1 MKVTAYQLLILNFLL
16 QVFDGLATYV
26 GMHLGI
32 KEGNPLVR
40 AAFEICGVGPAL
52 LMLKSLACAALTLVY
67 QAIRPDLLG
76 IALGGLAGVYSI
88 ASLIPWLISLCMLLV
103 HSL

>member
-16 QVFDGLATYV
+16 QVFDGLATYI

-32 KEGNPLVR
+32 KEANPLVR
-40 AAFEICGVGPAL
+40 VAFELCGVGPAL
-52 LMLKSLACAALTLVY
+52 LVLKSLACAALTLVY

-88 ASLIPWLISLCMLLV
+88 ASVIPWLISLCLLLA